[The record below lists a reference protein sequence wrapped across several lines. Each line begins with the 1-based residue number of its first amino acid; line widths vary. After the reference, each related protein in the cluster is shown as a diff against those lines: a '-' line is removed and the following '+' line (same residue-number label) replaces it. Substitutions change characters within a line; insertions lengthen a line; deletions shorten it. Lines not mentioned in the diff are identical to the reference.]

1 MATRANTQ
9 PLGVL
14 VALTSVAL
22 AILISPIEATAQTR
36 RILEDRGP
44 VQNLDLYWGNT
55 SPDRAP
61 IGPFTFLSENLGGT
75 SPKAVVQDANGV
87 RWSAKWGEEVQ
98 AEVAATRLAWALGLK
113 VEETYYVETGLIVFP
128 NGRPTLRRLGPFID
142 KAGGFRS
149 AARFERR
156 GPDRVSSGRWSF
168 AENPVSD
175 DGGYSILVLMDVV
188 LANWDARN
196 ANTKILSV
204 TDATGTTDWY
214 MIGDY
219 GACFGKMGGT
229 FFHSTYKLRGYQR
242 NRPVITSVS
251 GHTAQLGFS
260 GDNASA
266 HASVPLEG
274 VRLFEERAA
283 GLTLKQVEDAFR
295 AAHASDAE
303 LQAFAQATF
312 ERIQEVSTHPS
323 YSRRR

>member
-1 MATRANTQ
+1 MATRATT
-9 PLGVL
+9 PALGAL
-14 VALTSVAL
+14 VVLTSVAL
-22 AILISPIEATAQTR
+22 GILLSPIEVTAQTR

-61 IGPFTFLSENLGGT
+61 IGPYTFLSENLSGT
-75 SPKAVVQDANGV
+75 NPKAILQDAKGV

-98 AEVAATRLAWALGLK
+98 AEVAATRLAWAMGLK
-113 VEETYYVETGLIVFP
+113 VEETYYVETGSIMFP

-142 KAGGFRS
+142 KTGGFRS

-156 GPDRVSSGRWSF
+156 GPDRVDGGRWSF
-168 AENPVSD
+168 GSNPLMD

-188 LANWDARN
+188 MANWDARN

-229 FFHSTYKLRGYQR
+229 FVHSTYKLRGYLH

-251 GHTAQLGFS
+251 GQTAHLGFS
-260 GDNASA
+260 GDNSAA

-274 VRLFEERAA
+274 VRQFEERAA
-283 GLTLKQVEDAFR
+283 GLTLKQVEDAFL

-312 ERIQEVSTHPS
+312 QRIQEVSTRPS